1 MQRLHLTLDTPAE
14 NIALDEALLDAAEAA
29 GNQNVGSSVEYLRI
43 WESPTPLV
51 VVGRSSRAE
60 EVDFDFCRTRRIP
73 VLRRSSGGAAI
84 VAGPGC
90 LMYAVVLS
98 YDLRPEARG
107 VHQSHDYVLARIV
120 AALRAQLPAVA
131 KAGTS
136 DLVLQPAT
144 SNELP
149 RKFSGNSLRVK
160 RSHFLYHGTL
170 LYDFDLALIPACLRV
185 APRQPDY
192 RHERDHAAFV
202 TNLPLPR
209 ADLLSALDAAWPTS
223 KPATTES
230 ATNWP
235 QDRVRELVQ
244 DRYRSSE
251 WNLGGA

>member
-14 NIALDEALLDAAEAA
+14 NIALDEALLDEAEAA
-29 GNQNVGSSVEYLRI
+29 KSETGSIAEYLRI
-43 WESPTPLV
+43 WESPTPIV
-51 VVGRSSRAE
+51 VIGRSSRAV
-60 EVDFDFCRTRRIP
+60 EVDLAACRARSIP

-107 VHQSHDYVLARIV
+107 IHQSHDYVLSRIV
-120 AALRAQLPAVA
+120 AALKSSGPGVA

-136 DLVLQPAT
+136 DLVVMAST
-144 SNELP
+144 ARELP

-160 RSHFLYHGTL
+160 RTHFLYHGTL
-170 LYDFDLALIPACLRV
+170 LYDFDLSLISSCLRT
-185 APRQPDY
+185 APRQPEY

-209 ADLLSALDAAWPTS
+209 ETLIAALDSAWPMNAPATSWPQNRVADLV
-223 KPATTES
+223 ES
-230 ATNWP
+230 
-235 QDRVRELVQ
+235 
-244 DRYRSSE
+244 RYGDSD
-251 WNLGGA
+251 WNLSGAAAHS